1 MKFLIIGLGSAGQ
14 RHARVIRQ
22 FFPEALIRA
31 FVGKHK
37 VGLIAE
43 DLQSIDY
50 KTSPFQHYK
59 IEELLTLDDLD
70 ESFDLAIVA
79 TPIATHEFY
88 FEKVFEYSKRVL
100 IEKPIEM
107 SHAKSLQMVNQAI
120 KNDIPLLV
128 GYQHN
133 FNPITKV
140 ILDQIKTRGQP
151 EAISIKFH
159 EYLRDMNRFRDMNQH
174 HLARAN
180 GGGVILALSHELD
193 FVLQAI
199 NSGMP
204 QIEFNLHSSGEFP
217 NVIDE
222 AKIRCFMGNESTK
235 LTEVNISLS
244 YSNVARERIGGI
256 AWKTSML
263 DWNFFTGELS
273 LSSNGS
279 MEFKEIHQLSGDKLI
294 ALQLLFFL
302 NKSHLDDDLR
312 QRLGRAVEI
321 VRLNELAIGQ
331 SLN

>member
-14 RHARVIRQ
+14 RHARIIRR
-22 FFPEALIRA
+22 FFPEASIKA
-31 FVGKHK
+31 FVGKHN

-59 IEELLTLDDLD
+59 IEELLTFDDLD
-70 ESFDLAIVA
+70 ENFDLAIVA
-79 TPIATHEFY
+79 TPIASHEFY
-88 FEKVFEYSKRVL
+88 FEKVFKYSRRVL
-100 IEKPIEM
+100 IEKPIEI
-107 SHAKSLQMVNQAI
+107 SHFKSLEMANQAI
-120 KNDIPLLV
+120 KNDIPILV

-133 FNPITKV
+133 FNPITKI

-151 EAISIKFH
+151 ETISITFH

-199 NSGMP
+199 NSNVS
-204 QIEFNLHSSGEFP
+204 QIDFNLHSSGEFP

-222 AKIRCFMGNESTK
+222 AKIKCLMGNESTR

-244 YSNVARERIGGI
+244 YSNVARERTGGI
-256 AWKTSML
+256 TWKSSLL
-263 DWNFFTGELS
+263 DWNFFTGEIS
-273 LSSNGS
+273 LSSNGAID
-279 MEFKEIHQLSGDKLI
+279 FKEIHLISGDKLI

-302 NKSHLDDDLR
+302 NKTHLDDDLR

-321 VRLNELAIGQ
+321 VRLNELAIRQ